1 MSVKPYYSV
10 PPKPLNPPGTAGLR
24 QINTDTTR
32 GDGIA
37 SECRAQRGDRTQ
49 CGRRARRW
57 SVRGRKT
64 RAIETKQAACHKRD
78 GTILSSLDAPA
89 PCPTLT
95 LRPSASLRSALG
107 RDAIPAC
114 SVGVD
119 LA

>member
-37 SECRAQRGDRTQ
+37 SECRAQRGTRTQ
-49 CGRRARRW
+49 GERRAGRW
-57 SVRGRKT
+57 SVKRRKN
-64 RAIETKQAACHKRD
+64 RAIALVARCLLRFD
-78 GTILSSLDAPA
+78 GTSLSSPDAPA
-89 PCPTLT
+89 PRPTPT
-95 LRPSASLRSALG
+95 LRPIASLGSALG